1 MATDGSL
8 EPTPPGVIEHG
19 TSKAGRWL
27 RLRRV
32 RLAIWVAVIEGV
44 VLVVSGDFTR
54 WSLYAIAIIVFAL
67 YIFWARNSR
76 SDTVRQAFWVA
87 AASQALAV
95 GVVIIGSAVL
105 SLVVNWL
112 PLLVAAG
119 FAAVAVLFLLS
130 DRR

>member
-8 EPTPPGVIEHG
+8 EPTPPGDIEHG

-44 VLVVSGDFTR
+44 VLVISGGFTR

-67 YIFWARNSR
+67 YFFWARISR